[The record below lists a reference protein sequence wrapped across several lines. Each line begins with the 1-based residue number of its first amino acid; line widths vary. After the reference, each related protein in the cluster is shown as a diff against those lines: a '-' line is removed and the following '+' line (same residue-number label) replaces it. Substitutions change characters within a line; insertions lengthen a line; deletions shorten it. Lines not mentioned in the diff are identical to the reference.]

1 VNAAGTGA
9 HVRRRSLSLRR
20 AASLAALAPALV
32 GLVTAV
38 AADAPTGVEKAVDR
52 QVSAFMASQ
61 DMPGCSVAV
70 GTGARVVVAKGYGLA
85 APDAKASAD
94 TIYRIGSVSKQ
105 FTAVLAIRAHEERL
119 SAAPLLD
126 LDAPVAPYFPEAA
139 LPPRLTVRHLLHHSS
154 GLGSYTDYKDF
165 HRGQFTPISEGEM
178 IARIAGYER
187 EFEPGA
193 RGHYSNSNYY
203 LLARLLERHHKA
215 GLDTLLSK
223 AITGPL
229 GLADTR
235 RMSRKPPSP
244 RAARGSNAGGFIT
257 ARTDPSWVVGAG
269 DLLSTALDLA
279 RWDHAL
285 LDGRLLSSA
294 GATLMF
300 TSAHANPDPA
310 VVGERLAAGW
320 MDISDDSGRRFYH
333 QGFVYGFSSVNAIE
347 PAGAGH
353 DGRFAVVLCN
363 RYLVAGLPALAQRL
377 LDAL

>member
-1 VNAAGTGA
+1 VNAAETGT
-9 HVRRRSLSLRR
+9 HVRRRSLSHRR
-20 AASLAALAPALV
+20 AASIAALALA

-38 AADAPTGVEKAVDR
+38 AADTPTGVEKAVDQ
-52 QVSAFMASQ
+52 QVTEFMATH
-61 DMPGCSVAV
+61 DVPGCSVAV
-70 GTGARVVVAKGYGLA
+70 GTGTRVVVAKGYGLA
-85 APDAKASAD
+85 APNAKASAD

-105 FTAVLAIRAHEERL
+105 FTAALAILAHEERL

-126 LDAPVAPYFPEAA
+126 LDAPVAPHFPEAA
-139 LPPRLTVRHLLHHSS
+139 LPPRLTARHLLHHSS

-165 HRGQFTPISEGEM
+165 HRGQFTPIGEGEM

-187 EFEPGA
+187 RFAPGA

-215 GLDTLLSK
+215 GLDTLLST
-223 AITGPL
+223 AISRPL

-235 RMSRKPPSP
+235 TMSRTPPSP
-244 RAARGSNAGGFIT
+244 RAAQGSHASGFIT

-279 RWDHAL
+279 EWDRAL
-285 LDGRLLSSA
+285 LDGRPLSPA
-294 GATLMF
+294 GAKLMF
-300 TSAHANPDPA
+300 TSRHANPDPA
-310 VVGERLAAGW
+310 VAGERLAAGW

-347 PAGAGH
+347 PGGAGH

-363 RYLVAGLPALAQRL
+363 RYLVAGLPALVRTL